1 MGWHSSSQLPF
12 LINNTNNNAPIEQ
25 NTNVMIKK
33 KPQIVIQ
40 KTNNTSGAS
49 GISQR
54 TYGHQNFSKK

>member
-12 LINNTNNNAPIEQ
+12 LINNANNAPIEQ

-40 KTNNTSGAS
+40 KTNNTSGV
-49 GISQR
+49 SQR
-54 TYGHQNFSKK
+54 TYGHQNFTKK